1 MASCADCVH
10 VDVCEDFI
18 RHKLSPS
25 KAEEILPILREHGK
39 TCELFKARSHFI
51 ELPTIDDY
59 ENAKLLDIAIDYC
72 YKVAM
77 SSDPNI
83 RAEYKAEHMHLCGWL
98 GDLRRRIEAEQALQ
112 TLKGSESNAR

>member
-1 MASCADCVH
+1 MTSCADCIH
-10 VDVCEDFI
+10 VDVCEDFT

-25 KAEEILPILREHGK
+25 KAEEILPSLREHGK
-39 TCELFKARSHFI
+39 TCELFKDRSHFI

-77 SSDPNI
+77 NPDPNI
-83 RAEYKAEHMHLCGWL
+83 RAEYKAEHMRLCGWL